1 MTLGKASDHDHP
13 ASWDCK
19 AAIDAFAA
27 GDFRHWQGLPAGCE
41 LSAITDRDTLRLQ
54 AEGTGLL
61 GQRRASFR
69 MIALEHYAEAVRVWH
84 ADGRILLMDVRYPV
98 ISPDLKD
105 LLAALGK
112 PETLLDSHFS
122 NIVLEKSEW
131 VYVSKGL
138 SLFINPDNFLLLRL
152 AVYHPTSVDDYQHKL
167 RLQLEIRRRPGFL

>member
-1 MTLGKASDHDHP
+1 MIIEEAFKHDHP
-13 ASWDCK
+13 GSSDCK
-19 AAIDAFAA
+19 AALDAFAA

-41 LSAITDRDTLRLQ
+41 LSAIADKDTLRRQ

-61 GQRRASFR
+61 GQGRASFR
-69 MIALEHYAEAVRVWH
+69 MITMEHYAEAVRVWH
-84 ADGRILLMDVRYPV
+84 VDDKILLMDVRYPV

-131 VYVSKGL
+131 VYASKGL

-152 AVYHPTSVDDYQHKL
+152 AVYHPTSVDDYHQKF
-167 RLQLEIRRRPGFL
+167 RLQLEIRRRHGFI